1 MSKVGDF
8 SVFKKTKFRDSA
20 LEYVVFLVAL
30 ISSFLTATLGVV
42 RFFKHSPVGFLSKEG
57 QFGRLILYIVLN

>member
-1 MSKVGDF
+1 M
-8 SVFKKTKFRDSA
+8 
-20 LEYVVFLVAL
+20 FLVAL

-57 QFGRLILYIVLN
+57 RFGKFILYIEVLVLN